1 MADQILNNAQTI
13 LNRYSDLK
21 DQNLNQLVKNI
32 PLPNKKI
39 YCEAFRLENKNIKIA
54 MELLSEFSHSAL
66 KNIKW
71 QNQDLFNVAN
81 KFDKNT
87 KNSAIFIL
95 KKYSPS
101 WTDILTENLKKNME
115 QYIGKFSNAN
125 HGLNLL
131 DKIYI
136 PNLHERQVTEGFAQC
151 LGSGDKTKKYNKV
164 LCFLKALRVS
174 EDFLEKEEFLK
185 KTAWKNCNLAVEA
198 EVETKDNKRMDILI
212 SWTSPGKYHGVV
224 IEAKFDHKVT
234 PGQLSAYKKY
244 CSKEKGIEKPELI
257 LLTNE
262 GNQYSKHKDWRPLS
276 WLSLLTRLEKA
287 LDGQECDDYIFTCF
301 RAMAWN
307 KIRGV

>member
-1 MADQILNNAQTI
+1 MADQILNNAQI
-13 LNRYSDLK
+13 VINKYSDLNN
-21 DQNLNQLVKNI
+21 QTLNQLVKDI
-32 PLPNKKI
+32 PLPNEKI

-54 MELLSEFSHSAL
+54 IELLSKFSHSAL

-101 WTDILTENLKKNME
+101 WTDILTENIKKNME
-115 QYIGKFSNAN
+115 QYIGKFTNAN

-131 DKIYI
+131 NKIYI
-136 PNLHERQVTEGFAQC
+136 PNLHEPQVTEGLTQC
-151 LGSGDKTKKYNKV
+151 LNSGDKIKNYNKV

-174 EDFLEKEEFLK
+174 EDFVEKKFIK
-185 KTAWKNCNLAVEA
+185 IADQKNCNLVVKP
-198 EVETKDNKRMDILI
+198 EVKTKNNKRIDILI
-212 SWTSPGKYHGVV
+212 SWTSSGKYYGVA

-234 PGQLSAYKKY
+234 VGQLQAYEEYCLEKKM
-244 CSKEKGIEKPELI
+244 ERFELI
-257 LLTNE
+257 LLTKE
-262 GNQYSKHKDWRPLS
+262 GDQNSKHKNWKALS
-276 WLSLLTRLEKA
+276 WLSLLVRLEKS
-287 LDGQECDDYIFTCF
+287 LDEEECKCDDYIFTCF
-301 RAMAWN
+301 RAMVWK